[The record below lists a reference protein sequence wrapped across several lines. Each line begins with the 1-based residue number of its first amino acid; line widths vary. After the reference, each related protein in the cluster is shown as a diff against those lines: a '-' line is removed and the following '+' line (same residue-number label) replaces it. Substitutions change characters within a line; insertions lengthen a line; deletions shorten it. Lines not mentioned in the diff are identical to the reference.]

1 MNAQRRTASMTGA
14 ALLVIA
20 LAGCD
25 DKAKASDSA
34 GSTASAEPA
43 AATTEA
49 APKAAAAGD
58 VGASKVAKPLAEWQ
72 SDDVK
77 SALEKGGWT
86 VNGATQTKS
95 AMLSI
100 IVNATKGATKAK
112 VNYYKN
118 GGSFWKKSLEK
129 DNAAI
134 HEDGDVIVGVV
145 IEGDKEGAQKLL
157 NSLLGK

>member
-1 MNAQRRTASMTGA
+1 MNSRLRTVSMTGA

-34 GSTASAEPA
+34 SSTASAEPA
-43 AATTEA
+43 AASTE
-49 APKAAAAGD
+49 APKAAPAGD
-58 VGASKVAKPLAEWQ
+58 VGASKVAKPLADWQ

-77 SALEKGGWT
+77 SALEKGGWK

-100 IVNATKGATKAK
+100 IVNATKGASKAK

-118 GGSFWKKSLEK
+118 GGAYWKKSLEK
-129 DNAAI
+129 DNAVI

-145 IEGDKEGAQKLL
+145 IEGDKDGAQKLL